1 MATYTFED
9 IVDLLGPVSEWPAGY
24 LAMYKKHKY
33 DYKDRFCLC
42 VFNFVNGFNNRSF
55 MDFCLANKK
64 LEDRKAYD
72 HIVHLTEILEQRQ
85 ENLSKWFSYCIL
97 DRRWTYLNGQ
107 PKYYNRN
114 AL

>member
-24 LAMYKKHKY
+24 LAMYKKEKY

-55 MDFCLANKK
+55 MDFCIANKK
-64 LEDRKAYD
+64 LKDRDAYI
-72 HIVHLTEILEQRQ
+72 HIVHLTETLEQRQ
-85 ENLSKWFSYCIL
+85 ENLSKWFSYNIL